1 MKHTLRILMGSAAA
15 TAFITALTAVPASAQ
30 GAYGGGGGAAAAA
43 APSGGGGGAAVA
55 SAPSGGSSS
64 GGSSGGS
71 SSGGG
76 AWGGGSSGGGSVAR
90 ESGAGRYA
98 GPTGGSGSAGYSAPH
113 SGRTSNSGSSHNPA
127 ANGANGSSG
136 ERGSGRSAASGRTGN
151 TPGANDNVP
160 TYSRPRD
167 GNGNTAVGTAVPRGT
182 TPAPPGGGTI
192 WIPGGYYPGYYP
204 GYGYG
209 YYDPFG
215 YYSGFGFYGGGY
227 YDPWYGG
234 YPADTQVAYSAPSD
248 EGSLRLKIKPREAEV
263 YVDGYFVGVVND
275 FDGMFQRLH
284 LDSGPHRIEVRA
296 PGYETLDIDVR
307 ITADHTTT
315 YEGALK
321 KIQ

>member
-15 TAFITALTAVPASAQ
+15 AAFITALTVVPASAQ

-43 APSGGGGGAAVA
+43 APSGGGGGGGAVA

-98 GPTGGSGSAGYSAPH
+98 GPTGGSGSAAYTAPH
-113 SGRTSNSGSSHNPA
+113 SGRTSNSGSSHNSG
-127 ANGANGSSG
+127 ANGASG
-136 ERGSGRSAASGRTGN
+136 ERGSGRSAASGRTSN

-182 TPAPPGGGTI
+182 TPAPPGGGMI

-209 YYDPFG
+209 YYDPYG

-234 YPADTQVAYSAPSD
+234 YPTDTQVAYSAPSD